1 MRNLLEFLAKY
12 NHWFVFLILEVVS
25 MVLLFQYNSYQGS
38 AWFSSANAVTG
49 KLYEWDANVETFFSL
64 TKVNQEL
71 TQRNAY
77 LEQEVQKL
85 SDSLVSVTK
94 DSSIYHR
101 DQFALLRNY
110 RLIPAKVVANSVDKP
125 GNLMTIDKGSA
136 DGIHKDMGVISG
148 TGVVGIVYL
157 VAEHYAI
164 VIPVLNTKSNI
175 SCMIQNRG
183 YFGYLRW
190 KGGVSDLAY
199 LEEVPRHAHF
209 KLGDYVVTSGYSAV
223 FPPGVRVGRILH
235 VFNSADGLSYRVQ
248 LRLSTDFAR
257 LRDVCVIEDAAM
269 KERLEIMRAAQDS
282 IETNGDNINNDV

>member
-190 KGGVSDLAY
+190 NGGVSDLAY

-257 LRDVCVIEDAAM
+257 LRDVCVIDDAAM

-282 IETNGDNINNDV
+282 IETNGDNNQ

>member
-164 VIPVLNTKSNI
+164 VIPVLNSKSNF
-175 SCMIQNRG
+175 SCMLQNRG

-223 FPPGVRVGRILH
+223 FPPGVRGGRILH

-257 LRDVCVIEDAAM
+257 LRDVCVIDDAAM

-282 IETNGDNINNDV
+282 IATNGDNNQ

>member
-1 MRNLLEFLAKY
+1 MRNFLEFLAKY

-257 LRDVCVIEDAAM
+257 LRDVCVIDDAAM
-269 KERLEIMRAAQDS
+269 KARLEIMRAAQDS
-282 IETNGDNINNDV
+282 IATNGDNNQ

>member
-248 LRLSTDFAR
+248 LRLSTDFDR
-257 LRDVCVIEDAAM
+257 LRDVCVIDDTAM

-282 IETNGDNINNDV
+282 IETNGDNNQ

>member
-136 DGIHKDMGVISG
+136 DGIHKDMGVICG

-282 IETNGDNINNDV
+282 IETNGDNNQ

>member
-25 MVLLFQYNSYQGS
+25 MVLLFQYNSYQGR
-38 AWFSSANAVTG
+38 AWFSSATAVTG
-49 KLYEWDANVETFFSL
+49 KLYAWDANVEPFFSL
-64 TKVNQEL
+64 TNVNQEL

-110 RLIPAKVVANSVDKP
+110 RLIPAKVVANSIDKP

-136 DGIHKDMGVISG
+136 DGIRKDMGVISG

-257 LRDVCVIEDAAM
+257 LRDVCVIDDTAM

-282 IETNGDNINNDV
+282 IESNGDNNQ

>member
-235 VFNSADGLSYRVQ
+235 AFNSADGLSYRVQ

-257 LRDVCVIEDAAM
+257 LRDVCVIDDAAM

-282 IETNGDNINNDV
+282 IETNGDNNQ

>member
-25 MVLLFQYNSYQGS
+25 RVLLFQYNGYQGS

-85 SDSLVSVTK
+85 SDSLVCVTK

-110 RLIPAKVVANSVDKP
+110 RLIPAKVVANSIDKP

-136 DGIHKDMGVISG
+136 DGIRKDMGVISG

-257 LRDVCVIEDAAM
+257 LRDVCVIDDTAM

-282 IETNGDNINNDV
+282 IESNGDNNQ

>member
-257 LRDVCVIEDAAM
+257 LHDVCVIDDAAM

-282 IETNGDNINNDV
+282 IATNGDNNQ

>member
-49 KLYEWDANVETFFSL
+49 KLYEWDANVETFFLL

-257 LRDVCVIEDAAM
+257 LRDVCVIDDAAM

-282 IETNGDNINNDV
+282 IATNGDNNQ

>member
-157 VAEHYAI
+157 VAEHYAV

-257 LRDVCVIEDAAM
+257 LRDVCVIDDAAM

-282 IETNGDNINNDV
+282 IETNGDNNQ

>member
-71 TQRNAY
+71 TQCNAY

-85 SDSLVSVTK
+85 SDSLVCVTK

-110 RLIPAKVVANSVDKP
+110 RLIPAKVVANSIDKP

-257 LRDVCVIEDAAM
+257 LRDVCVIDDAAM

-282 IETNGDNINNDV
+282 IATNGDNNQ

>member
-85 SDSLVSVTK
+85 SDSLVCVTK

-110 RLIPAKVVANSVDKP
+110 RLIPAKVVANSIDKP

-148 TGVVGIVYL
+148 TGIVGIVYL

-257 LRDVCVIEDAAM
+257 LRDVCVIDDAAM

-282 IETNGDNINNDV
+282 IATNGDNNQ

>member
-38 AWFSSANAVTG
+38 AWFSSANALTG

-85 SDSLVSVTK
+85 SDSLVCVTK

-257 LRDVCVIEDAAM
+257 LRDVCVIDDTAM

-282 IETNGDNINNDV
+282 IETNGDNNQ

>member
-110 RLIPAKVVANSVDKP
+110 RLIPAKVVANSIDKP

-223 FPPGVRVGRILH
+223 FPSGVRVGRILH

-257 LRDVCVIEDAAM
+257 LRDVCVIDDAAM

-282 IETNGDNINNDV
+282 IATNGDNNQ

>member
-64 TKVNQEL
+64 TKVNQKL

-148 TGVVGIVYL
+148 MGVVGIVYL

-257 LRDVCVIEDAAM
+257 LRDVCVIDDAAM

-282 IETNGDNINNDV
+282 IATNGDNNQ

>member
-164 VIPVLNTKSNI
+164 VIPLLNTKSNI

-257 LRDVCVIEDAAM
+257 LRDVCVIDDAAM

-282 IETNGDNINNDV
+282 IETNGDNNQ

>member
-223 FPPGVRVGRILH
+223 FPLGVRVGRILH

-257 LRDVCVIEDAAM
+257 LRDVCVIDDAAM

-282 IETNGDNINNDV
+282 IATNGDNNQ

>member
-110 RLIPAKVVANSVDKP
+110 RLIPAKVVANSIDKP
-125 GNLMTIDKGSA
+125 GNQMTIDKGSA

-257 LRDVCVIEDAAM
+257 LRDVCVIDDAAM

-282 IETNGDNINNDV
+282 IATNGDNNQ

>member
-257 LRDVCVIEDAAM
+257 LRDVCVIDDGAM

-282 IETNGDNINNDV
+282 IETNGDNNQ

>member
-101 DQFALLRNY
+101 GQFALLRNY

-257 LRDVCVIEDAAM
+257 LRDVCVIDDAAM

-282 IETNGDNINNDV
+282 IETNGDNNQ

>member
-110 RLIPAKVVANSVDKP
+110 RLIPAKVVANSIDKP

-136 DGIHKDMGVISG
+136 DGIRKDMGVISG

-164 VIPVLNTKSNI
+164 MIPVLNTKSNI

-190 KGGVSDLAY
+190 KGCVSDLAY

-257 LRDVCVIEDAAM
+257 LRDVCVIDDSAM

-282 IETNGDNINNDV
+282 IESNGDNNQ